1 MSVVRL
7 HSSSQVKPD
16 SDETIPILPGLS
28 APHGQARLSFQAENF
43 RSFMGELPP
52 LLYEHWLEVAL
63 DRDKIKL
70 DPDFEKYVTID
81 DAGMLSSQTMRDNGK
96 LVGYFISIV
105 VPHLHYRQSLTA
117 STDVYYIDPA
127 HRRGLSSYRFLK
139 FVERDLKRRGVQKHY
154 TMRKLHL
161 DPRIGD
167 LWERLGYKPVEL
179 WYTKI
184 LED

>member
-1 MSVVRL
+1 MTVGL
-7 HSSSQVKPD
+7 HSSPLVNPD
-16 SDETIPILPGLS
+16 HLS
-28 APHGQARLSFQAENF
+28 GAAAPHRQPRFSFQAETF

-52 LLYEHWLEVAL
+52 LLYQHWLEVAL

-70 DPDFEKYVTID
+70 EPNFEAYLAID
-81 DAGMLSSQTMRDNGK
+81 DAGCLASQTMRDDGA

-105 VPHLHYRQSLTA
+105 VPHLHYKSSLTA
-117 STDVYYIDPA
+117 STDVYFIDPA
-127 HRRGLSSYRFLK
+127 HRRGLVSYRFLR
-139 FVERDLKRRGVQKHY
+139 FVMRDLKRRGVQKHY